1 MMTVEKKLLQEVR
14 DDVKALREEVQELK
28 TEIAIHKAY
37 LRVVNWVSFTV
48 LPAIGAGLT
57 YLGFKVGVGPH

>member
-1 MMTVEKKLLQEVR
+1 MPTHNSLLKEVR

-57 YLGFKVGVGPH
+57 YLGFKVGVGPN

>member
-1 MMTVEKKLLQEVR
+1 MPTHNSLLKEVR

-57 YLGFKVGVGPH
+57 YLGFKVGIGPN

>member
-1 MMTVEKKLLQEVR
+1 MTVEKKLLQEVR

-37 LRVVNWVSFTV
+37 LRVVNWISFTV
-48 LPAIGAGLT
+48 LPAIGAALAWVGI
-57 YLGFKVGVGPH
+57 KVGIGPS

>member
-1 MMTVEKKLLQEVR
+1 MTTERKLLQEVR
-14 DDVKALREEVQELK
+14 DDVKAMREEIQELK

-37 LRVVNWVSFTV
+37 LRVVNWVSFTL

>member
-1 MMTVEKKLLQEVR
+1 MPTHNSLLQEVR
-14 DDVKALREEVQELK
+14 DEVKSLRKDVQELK

-57 YLGFKVGVGPH
+57 YLGFKVGIGPN